1 MVVLPFGL
9 NSFEQ
14 FGVCSFKLIGKFHAC
29 VQSIGV
35 NLEPF
40 SQFLCGGIVKERN
53 VLVGVISASAIA
65 RGERTASRLYAKKN
79 SPSPLLTKE
88 RRPIAILRRTRA
100 FLN

>member
-1 MVVLPFGL
+1 MIALPFGL
-9 NSFEQ
+9 DPFEQ
-14 FGVCSFKLIGKFHAC
+14 LGVRSFKIVGKFHPC
-29 VQSIGV
+29 VQSVGV

-40 SQFLCGGIVKERN
+40 SKFLCGGIVKERN
-53 VLVGVISASAIA
+53 VLVEVISASPLA

-79 SPSPLLTKE
+79 STSPLLTKE